1 MRGPIRAPILLPFGN
16 RNRRPSRIVRCLSP
30 PSQATPARPRQ
41 ASLCRPHQATPAT
54 PYTSRPC
61 LPGQPFRAFRVIP
74 DHAMP
79 ANHANPD
86 PSKRCHACH
95 ACHAPRSVPT
105 RRCLP
110 RLSLARPRLACRALP
125 RSASPT
131 SPNQQRRARAS
142 TRDHA
147 LPAMPFQAGPS
158 RASSCHARPAN
169 PCESGPCRTSP
180 AMPSTLLPCQSSHT
194 CRSCPDLAK
203 PCLAP
208 PATPTRLGRADLS
221 GPCLPIRS
229 DPRQYSG
236 PCLPRQFMAAEGP
249 PVQQLPAA
257 PLRRTTR

>member
-61 LPGQPFRAFRVIP
+61 LPGQPFRAFRVMP

-86 PSKRCHACH
+86 PSTRCH

-169 PCESGPCRTSP
+169 PGASGPGHATP

>member
-16 RNRRPSRIVRCLSP
+16 RN
-30 PSQATPARPRQ
+30 TPAEPHRAVPCAAKPGHACQTSPRLAVPSASGHACHVIHRQTLPTRPAVPRL
-41 ASLCRPHQATPAT
+41 SGHTGPR
-54 PYTSRPC
+54 
-61 LPGQPFRAFRVIP
+61 
-74 DHAMP
+74 HAC
-79 ANHANPD
+79 HANPD
-86 PSKRCHACH
+86 PSKPRHACH
-95 ACHAPRSVPT
+95 ACHAPHSVPT

-147 LPAMPFQAGPS
+147 LPAMFFQAGS
-158 RASSCHARPAN
+158 
-169 PCESGPCRTSP
+169 CRTSP
-180 AMPSTLLPCQSSHT
+180 AMPSTLLPCQSSHA

-221 GPCLPIRS
+221 GPCLPIQS
-229 DPRQYSG
+229 DPRQCSG

-249 PVQQLPAA
+249 PVQPPPAA